1 MGTHLLQDRRD
12 VPSARLSFRLRVAVV
27 VLPALAAVGVIL
39 STPRLPQ
46 SEAYHRF
53 ADELEE
59 RLKGDVDMATIDW
72 MWEEYVEIAVNGQRY
87 SDDYR
92 PTGP

>member
-1 MGTHLLQDRRD
+1 ETS
-12 VPSARLSFRLRVAVV
+12 VERLSLRCPAGVPPAKWDDVVGRTHNAVCINLY
-27 VLPALAAVGVIL
+27 LPGCVQDM
-39 STPRLPQ
+39 PR
-46 SEAYHRF
+46 YHRF